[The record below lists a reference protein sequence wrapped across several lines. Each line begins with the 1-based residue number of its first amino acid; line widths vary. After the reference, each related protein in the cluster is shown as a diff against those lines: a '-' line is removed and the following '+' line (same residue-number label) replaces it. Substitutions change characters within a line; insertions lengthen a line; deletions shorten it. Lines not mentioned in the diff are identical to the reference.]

1 MASKKKKFYVDVTND
16 FDERERPL
24 FKKFGTLRKAVR
36 FAIKHGLT
44 EEQIV
49 DAEGQH
55 IDQLNVADPQWMTH
69 REIET
74 LLDRQKERAD
84 RAEKRL
90 AKAEDARRTRQ
101 ITLIQ
106 AGYVPIELITE
117 RLTNVHVERNGIHDH
132 ATVTLTLH
140 GDPGAIDAEHKRRPF
155 TALLEALRN
164 GLQK

>member
-1 MASKKKKFYVDVTND
+1 MASKYFVDLYNPGGRKKKEADWVG
-16 FDERERPL
+16 
-24 FKKFGTLRKAVR
+24 FKSLKKAVR
-36 FAIKHGLT
+36 AAR
-44 EEQIV
+44 EEGIDAQSIV
-49 DAEGQH
+49 DRDGNTIPDLD
-55 IDQLNVADPQWMTH
+55 IDDPQWLTH
-69 REIET
+69 RELEARLT
-74 LLDRQKERAD
+74 AAEDHAD

-117 RLTNVHVERNGIHDH
+117 RLTNVQVERNGIRDH
-132 ATVTLTLH
+132 ATVTLTMA
-140 GDPGAIDAEHKRRPF
+140 GDPGPIDAEHKRRPF